1 LFRQNHCHIKS
12 VMECKNDKIKD
23 SISQTSYILQGGG
36 VLLSYKSLLKAILV
50 YSLAS
55 DLVKG
60 LCVI

>member
-1 LFRQNHCHIKS
+1 
-12 VMECKNDKIKD
+12 MECKNDKIKD
-23 SISQTSYILQGGG
+23 NISQTSYILQGGG

-50 YSLAS
+50 YSPAS